1 MYLPKRII
9 SVICAITIASSCIS
23 PVFADG
29 FGGGSRTY
37 KPTTFWDIVYNLLFG
52 DSSSG
57 TGISGGSRGGW
68 SGGGGF
74 SGGGRGGGFGGGGF
88 GGSGGS
94 SGSGSGSGETGGG
107 SSGGGSDTPTTP
119 TWTSPDD
126 IKLDYNQYVDQL
138 PATGYTSDGKLLWQ
152 PKWSDVSNWSKAGGF
167 FAKPVFSIDTTGNFV
182 YLSGYDADFYDVRLL
197 GSCIVIN
204 SAYDNGRLYQYRLG
218 KTDQTLQF
226 TVPVAGVYT
235 LIWSSP
241 FLEHSLF
248 STDGHTLTAKTVD
261 GTWRQYQSEGTKWT
275 VSSGDTVYAYFSGS
289 QYSNRIDT
297 SYVDRRIVTIR
308 TPVWKVFPA
317 STVIVNDY
325 TINNRV
331 DNLTGIYVDNS
342 DNYYTDVT
350 IVDET
355 NNKYYDMTTKTYY
368 DIKSWSYDYSSRT
381 YFLTLDNDVE
391 LTVQFGD
398 TNVTITNNNVSNTY
412 NYVVEDDTG
421 SDPDTPTTCKHD
433 WQETIDTA
441 PTCLEDGHAFYTC
454 SLCGETYEQNLAA
467 KGHDWKV
474 IEHVNMVY
482 NSDGTVA
489 TQGHTLYQCSVCGEQ
504 WYTDTGAP
512 PPDVSGSSS
521 ILAWLQSFQTWLDEK
536 LDLTPV
542 LERLDAILA
551 QLQDTSGSAT
561 CDHTYQQHMEQEA
574 DCTLPGLQIS
584 TCSQCGDSYSEI
596 IDPLGHDWVVTSHVD
611 AVTDPETGQETASAY
626 DVYTCSRCGKT
637 YEDHTGDG
645 APDEDYSSSSIS
657 QLVVKVFSKLGT
669 FAGKLIGFIVRLF
682 DKAISS
688 VDEVISKFNEYTEQ
702 ISGFGGDY
710 PAWLTGFWT
719 VLPSEL
725 QVALTFAVVCM
736 VLGIVGKKLFF
747 S

>member
-1 MYLPKRII
+1 M
-9 SVICAITIASSCIS
+9 
-23 PVFADG
+23 
-29 FGGGSRTY
+29 
-37 KPTTFWDIVYNLLFG
+37 
-52 DSSSG
+52 
-57 TGISGGSRGGW
+57 
-68 SGGGGF
+68 
-74 SGGGRGGGFGGGGF
+74 
-88 GGSGGS
+88 
-94 SGSGSGSGETGGG
+94 
-107 SSGGGSDTPTTP
+107 
-119 TWTSPDD
+119 
-126 IKLDYNQYVDQL
+126 KLDYNQYVDQL

-167 FAKPVFSIDTTGNFV
+167 FANPVFSIDTTGNFV
-182 YLSGYDADFYDVRLL
+182 YLSGYDADFYDVCLL

-204 SAYDNGRLYQYRLG
+204 SAYDNGRLCRYRLG
-218 KTDQTLQF
+218 KTDQALQF

-248 STDGHTLTAKTVD
+248 SIDGHTLTAKTVD

-308 TPVWKVFPA
+308 TPVWKVIPA

-350 IVDET
+350 IIDET
-355 NNKYYDMTTKTYY
+355 NNKYYDMTTNTYY

-381 YFLTLDNDVE
+381 YFITLDNDVA

-441 PTCLEDGHAFYTC
+441 PTCLEGGHASYTC

-489 TQGHTLYQCSVCGEQ
+489 TQGYTLYQCSVCGEQ

-551 QLQDTSGSAT
+551 ELQSTSGSSS
-561 CDHTYQQHMEQEA
+561 CEHTYEQHMEQDA
-574 DCTLPGLQIS
+574 DCTLPGLQVS

-596 IDPLGHDWVVTSHVD
+596 IDPLGHDWVISSHVD
-611 AVTDPETGQETASAY
+611 AVTDPDTGEETASAY
-626 DVYTCSRCGKT
+626 DVYTCSRCGRT
-637 YEDHTGDG
+637 YEDHTGNG

>member
-1 MYLPKRII
+1 MF
-9 SVICAITIASSCIS
+9 SCIS

-57 TGISGGSRGGW
+57 TGISGGSRGG
-68 SGGGGF
+68 
-74 SGGGRGGGFGGGGF
+74 GFGGGGF

-94 SGSGSGSGETGGG
+94 SGSGSGSGESGGG
-107 SSGGGSDTPTTP
+107 SSGGGSETPSTP

-126 IKLDYNQYVDQL
+126 MKLDYNQYVNQL

-167 FAKPVFSIDTTGNFV
+167 FANPVFSIDTTGNFV

-355 NNKYYDMTTKTYY
+355 NNKYYDMTTNTYY

-381 YFLTLDNDVE
+381 YFLTLDNDVA

-441 PTCLEDGHAFYTC
+441 PTCLEGGHASYTC
-454 SLCGETYEQNLAA
+454 SKCGETYEQNLAA

-551 QLQDTSGSAT
+551 ELQSTSGSAT
-561 CDHTYQQHMEQEA
+561 CEHTYEQHMGQDA
-574 DCTLPGLQIS
+574 DCTLPGLQVS

-596 IDPLGHDWVVTSHVD
+596 IDPLGHDWIISSHVD
-611 AVTDPETGQETASAY
+611 AVTDPDTGEETASAY
-626 DVYTCSRCGKT
+626 DIYTCSRCGKT

>member
-37 KPTTFWDIVYNLLFG
+37 KPTTFWDIVYDLLFG
-52 DSSSG
+52 NSSSG

-88 GGSGGS
+88 SGSGGS
-94 SGSGSGSGETGGG
+94 SGSGSGSGESGGG
-107 SSGGGSDTPTTP
+107 SSGGGSETPSTP

-126 IKLDYNQYVDQL
+126 MKLDYNQYVNQL

-152 PKWSDVSNWSKAGGF
+152 PRWIDIANKKLGLSGMFGSYQFLYSGYDGFVKSHSGKVDASVDNSIISAVFLEGSYSNFIFSSSYSYFLSPIAGHYELLSSTIVAHSHETALNSNFYNHDTYLWEPRDCGDYGVGGYVPTSSRFSDAAGNISSSLRAGVYRQSVSIF
-167 FAKPVFSIDTTGNFV
+167 TPVYRITPIDTT
-182 YLSGYDADFYDVRLL
+182 
-197 GSCIVIN
+197 
-204 SAYDNGRLYQYRLG
+204 
-218 KTDQTLQF
+218 
-226 TVPVAGVYT
+226 
-235 LIWSSP
+235 
-241 FLEHSLF
+241 
-248 STDGHTLTAKTVD
+248 
-261 GTWRQYQSEGTKWT
+261 
-275 VSSGDTVYAYFSGS
+275 
-289 QYSNRIDT
+289 
-297 SYVDRRIVTIR
+297 VT
-308 TPVWKVFPA
+308 
-317 STVIVNDY
+317 NNYY

-355 NNKYYDMTTKTYY
+355 NNRYYDMTTKTYY

-412 NYVVEDDTG
+412 NYVVETDDDT
-421 SDPDTPTTCKHD
+421 DPDTPTTCKHD

-441 PTCLEDGHAFYTC
+441 PTCLEGGHASYTC

-521 ILAWLQSFQTWLDEK
+521 ILAWLQEFKIWLGDK
-536 LDLTPV
+536 LDNLFSGSGGNTFWTTTKDTVADV
-542 LERLDAILA
+542 LSSLLETLLSFITDILGAIL
-551 QLQDTSGSAT
+551 D
-561 CDHTYQQHMEQEA
+561 
-574 DCTLPGLQIS
+574 
-584 TCSQCGDSYSEI
+584 
-596 IDPLGHDWVVTSHVD
+596 
-611 AVTDPETGQETASAY
+611 
-626 DVYTCSRCGKT
+626 
-637 YEDHTGDG
+637 
-645 APDEDYSSSSIS
+645 
-657 QLVVKVFSKLGT
+657 LVKELLSFFFEL
-669 FAGKLIGFIVRLF
+669 
-682 DKAISS
+682 ISS
-688 VDEVISKFNEYTEQ
+688 VVISG
-702 ISGFGGDY
+702 ISGFFSGLKDSSLFDFVQKDEDGS
-710 PAWLTGFWT
+710 A
-719 VLPSEL
+719 
-725 QVALTFAVVCM
+725 VALPDGIATVFAFFSG
-736 VLGIVGKKLFF
+736 VLLALPVELRSLLFF
-747 S
+747 GTALVVLIGVINIIRS

>member
-1 MYLPKRII
+1 M
-9 SVICAITIASSCIS
+9 
-23 PVFADG
+23 
-29 FGGGSRTY
+29 
-37 KPTTFWDIVYNLLFG
+37 
-52 DSSSG
+52 
-57 TGISGGSRGGW
+57 
-68 SGGGGF
+68 
-74 SGGGRGGGFGGGGF
+74 
-88 GGSGGS
+88 
-94 SGSGSGSGETGGG
+94 
-107 SSGGGSDTPTTP
+107 
-119 TWTSPDD
+119 
-126 IKLDYNQYVDQL
+126 KLDYNQYVDQL

>member
-37 KPTTFWDIVYNLLFG
+37 KPTTFWDIVYDLLFG

-126 IKLDYNQYVDQL
+126 MKLDYNQYVDQL

-152 PKWSDVSNWSKAGGF
+152 PRWSDIANKKIGLSGMFGSYQFLYSGYDGFVKSHSGKVDASVDSSIISAVFLEGSYSNFIFSSSYSYFLSPIAGHYELLSSTIVAHSHETASNSNFYNHDTYLWEPRDCGDYGVGGYVPTSARFSDAAGNISSSIRAGVYRQSVSIF
-167 FAKPVFSIDTTGNFV
+167 TPVYRITPIDTTATNN
-182 YLSGYDADFYDVRLL
+182 Y
-197 GSCIVIN
+197 
-204 SAYDNGRLYQYRLG
+204 
-218 KTDQTLQF
+218 
-226 TVPVAGVYT
+226 
-235 LIWSSP
+235 
-241 FLEHSLF
+241 
-248 STDGHTLTAKTVD
+248 
-261 GTWRQYQSEGTKWT
+261 
-275 VSSGDTVYAYFSGS
+275 
-289 QYSNRIDT
+289 
-297 SYVDRRIVTIR
+297 
-308 TPVWKVFPA
+308 
-317 STVIVNDY
+317 Y

-355 NNKYYDMTTKTYY
+355 NNRYYDMTTKTYY

-381 YFLTLDNDVE
+381 YFLTLDNDVA

-398 TNVTITNNNVSNTY
+398 DCMTITNNNVTNSY
-412 NYVVEDDTG
+412 QYVIKNNGT
-421 SDPDTPTTCKHD
+421 PDTPTTCKHD

-441 PTCLEDGHAFYTC
+441 PTCLEGGHASYTC
-454 SLCGETYEQNLAA
+454 FKCGETYEQILAA

-512 PPDVSGSSS
+512 PPDVSGSSN
-521 ILAWLQSFQTWLDEK
+521 ILAWLQEFKIWLGDK
-536 LDLTPV
+536 LDNLFSGSGSNNFWTSTKDTVADV
-542 LERLDAILA
+542 LSSLLEALLGFITDILGAILD
-551 QLQDTSGSAT
+551 LVKELLSFFFDLLSSVVISGISGFFS
-561 CDHTYQQHMEQEA
+561 
-574 DCTLPGLQIS
+574 GLK
-584 TCSQCGDSYSEI
+584 
-596 IDPLGHDWVVTSHVD
+596 DP
-611 AVTDPETGQETASAY
+611 
-626 DVYTCSRCGKT
+626 
-637 YEDHTGDG
+637 
-645 APDEDYSSSSIS
+645 
-657 QLVVKVFSKLGT
+657 
-669 FAGKLIGFIVRLF
+669 RLF
-682 DKAISS
+682 DFAQKGEDGS
-688 VDEVISKFNEYTEQ
+688 VTALPDGVAAVFAFF
-702 ISGFGGDY
+702 SG
-710 PAWLTGFWT
+710 
-719 VLPSEL
+719 VLLALPVEL
-725 QVALTFAVVCM
+725 RSL
-736 VLGIVGKKLFF
+736 LFF
-747 S
+747 GTALVVLIGVINIIKS